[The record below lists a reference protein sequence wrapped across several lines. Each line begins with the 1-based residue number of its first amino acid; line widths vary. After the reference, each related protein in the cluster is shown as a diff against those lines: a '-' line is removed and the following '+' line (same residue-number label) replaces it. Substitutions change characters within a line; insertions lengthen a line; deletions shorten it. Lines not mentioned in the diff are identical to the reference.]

1 MPENRFLQT
10 LATVSAS
17 SVLVCGTLLLLTSTA
32 PWPGAPIGTEP
43 STPDAARLAHIAV
56 EIETATASLA
66 SDQADATADDA
77 DGLSGAPVPSEF
89 RMLPE
94 PVALAETQDADPLSP
109 AAPGVETL
117 SPAEQQF
124 VALGSPLNAESSDQ
138 VDDVPP
144 AASEL
149 SDAPAAIAIAVQS
162 PVELAAA
169 ALPPPERPVMLASA
183 KAATDQIADLLNAL
197 QAREI
202 ASDTAT
208 AAAEQ
213 VGDLLAGLPPAP
225 PRVIASEK
233 TGTATAEV
241 ADAAAALAPA
251 PAGPEPKPAAE
262 VALAPALPPPPLPRR
277 KPEIAPAPNEVDI
290 AAPEVAAPVETA
302 QAPKVAVAAPRERPA
317 PQPQPSQQSAGQPG
331 SLFALFNNGAKPMAL
346 APADEPPAT
355 ASRPATARP
364 SSGAYASQVWG
375 RLARAKPRAGQRGSA
390 SVAFAISANGSV
402 GAVRI
407 ARSSGNTRIDQ
418 LAMQTVR
425 SAAPF
430 PPPPSGSASHTIR
443 IDF

>member
-17 SVLVCGTLLLLTSTA
+17 SVLVCGTLLLLSSTA
-32 PWPGAPIGTEP
+32 PWPRTPIASEP
-43 STPDAARLAHIAV
+43 STPDAARLADTSI
-56 EIETATASLA
+56 EIETAAASLP
-66 SDQADATADDA
+66 SDQAEAIGDDA
-77 DGLSGAPVPSEF
+77 GGLSGVPVPSEF

-94 PVALAETQDADPLSP
+94 AVALAETDDTEPLPP
-109 AAPGVETL
+109 AAADVETL
-117 SPAEQQF
+117 SPAEQQL
-124 VALGSPLNAESSDQ
+124 VALGSPLDAETSDR
-138 VDDVPP
+138 VDDAPP
-144 AASEL
+144 GAEL
-149 SDAPAAIAIAVQS
+149 SDVPAAMAIAVES
-162 PVELAAA
+162 PFELAAA
-169 ALPPPERPVMLASA
+169 ALPAPERPVMLASA

-202 ASDTAT
+202 ASDTAA

-213 VGDLLAGLPPAP
+213 VGGVLAGLPPAP

-233 TGTATAEV
+233 TGAASAEV

-251 PAGPEPKPAAE
+251 PAEPEPKPAVE
-262 VALAPALPPPPLPRR
+262 VAAAPALPPPLPRR
-277 KPEIAPAPNEVDI
+277 KPEIAPAPRPIEVGAI
-290 AAPEVAAPVETA
+290 EVTGPVEIA
-302 QAPKVAVAAPRERPA
+302 QPPKVAATTPRERPA
-317 PQPQPSQQSAGQPG
+317 PQPQAPQRGAGQPG
-331 SLFALFNNGAKPMAL
+331 SLIALFNNGARPMAL
-346 APADEPPAT
+346 APADEPPAA

-364 SSGAYASQVWG
+364 SSGAYASEVWG
-375 RLARAKPRAGQRGSA
+375 RLARHKPRAGQRGSA
-390 SVAFAISANGSV
+390 SVAFSISANGSV

-430 PPPPSGSASHTIR
+430 PPPPSGSASYTIR